1 MGSTV
6 GARTIVQ
13 RFTLIS
19 LAEEYAV
26 ERYPVLKSTR
36 MTGKGSILLAK
47 CRPELR
53 AHATQFATMAT
64 RWARRAHNKMA
75 YYR

>member
-6 GARTIVQ
+6 GARTTVQ

-19 LAEEYAV
+19 LAEEYTV

-36 MTGKGSILLAK
+36 MTGKGSIVPAS
-47 CRPELR
+47 
-53 AHATQFATMAT
+53 
-64 RWARRAHNKMA
+64 
-75 YYR
+75 

>member
-6 GARTIVQ
+6 GARMTVQ

-26 ERYPVLKSTR
+26 ECYPVLKSTR
-36 MTGKGSILLAK
+36 MTGKGSIVPAS
-47 CRPELR
+47 
-53 AHATQFATMAT
+53 
-64 RWARRAHNKMA
+64 A
-75 YYR
+75 YI